1 MAQLTWRNVDA
12 PQLSTRD
19 LALAGGQ
26 ITNSFDRLG
35 VALNG
40 WQARKEDGA
49 VDAEL
54 GKYLGIGDPDALQK
68 AMASYQGPY
77 AKRVLGELN
86 NLLTTRLNQRADR
99 LQGDKFQEEVYNT
112 QAAGVDVSGVLQ
124 AEHSGE
130 QAAIDAAMDKI
141 RSQGTIGQRA
151 LGLNSKNFFDAYDGG
166 GDDRREGA
174 RDKVD
179 ANYKAGSL
187 ANDSIR
193 ARAAAAESGA
203 RVAAIN
209 EERAATALGRRAYA
223 DAQGMIAQLPA
234 GVSTQD
240 TMLDLMHKGY
250 FKDKPQAYASAFAAA
265 MGDKN
270 FGRDAQLTPT
280 TAQLE
285 TATSLPGSGAMLLAP
300 KDVLTGLAG
309 AKTQAGIVET
319 RRVNR
324 LNAENPDMMVVNS
337 IGKFKD
343 AGADDTRA
351 AFEKRGISGDDMEA
365 LRVQKGFGYPEMM
378 AILEN
383 GNVRDADFWSKRNW
397 KSGGAFEY
405 FHGGDKAA
413 SEQADRLDA
422 ALRDE
427 GQQAK
432 FNADL
437 AARTAPT
444 QKLTTQLDNLG
455 ATIQRKRARGEDI
468 STEYVQYQ
476 ALQRQLKLIDEG
488 SR

>member
-1 MAQLTWRNVDA
+1 
-12 PQLSTRD
+12 
-19 LALAGGQ
+19 
-26 ITNSFDRLG
+26 
-35 VALNG
+35 
-40 WQARKEDGA
+40 
-49 VDAEL
+49 
-54 GKYLGIGDPDALQK
+54 
-68 AMASYQGPY
+68 
-77 AKRVLGELN
+77 
-86 NLLTTRLNQRADR
+86 
-99 LQGDKFQEEVYNT
+99 
-112 QAAGVDVSGVLQ
+112 
-124 AEHSGE
+124 
-130 QAAIDAAMDKI
+130 
-141 RSQGTIGQRA
+141 
-151 LGLNSKNFFDAYDGG
+151 
-166 GDDRREGA
+166 
-174 RDKVD
+174 
-179 ANYKAGSL
+179 
-187 ANDSIR
+187 
-193 ARAAAAESGA
+193 
-203 RVAAIN
+203 
-209 EERAATALGRRAYA
+209 
-223 DAQGMIAQLPA
+223 
-234 GVSTQD
+234 
-240 TMLDLMHKGY
+240 MLDLMHKGY

-285 TATSLPGSGAMLLAP
+285 TATALPGSGAMLVAP
-300 KDVLTGLAG
+300 KDVLTGLTG
-309 AKTQAGIVET
+309 AKTLANVVET

-337 IGKFKD
+337 IAKFKD

-413 SEQADRLDA
+413 TEQADRLDA
-422 ALRDE
+422 ALRNE